1 MMTKMSNG
9 VQTVHLPYVPRP
21 AFLPFH
27 NRSKRKTVIVAHRR
41 AGKTYSVIQDL
52 VARALNFQKKNG
64 KTGKLFGK
72 PIFAYLCPY
81 KGQAKKVAWEYLIEF
96 TKAIPGIKKNETEL
110 WIEIPTV
117 TGDKARIFL
126 AGADNPDNLRGLYF
140 DGVVLDEYG
149 DMKPEVYSTVIRP
162 ALSDRFGWVVFMGTP
177 KGKNDFY
184 KRWQLAQ
191 QKPNEYFSIC
201 LKASDSGILDPRE
214 IEDMKS
220 EMEVEEWEQELECS
234 FDAAFRGSFYGK
246 HIAVAQSLNR
256 FRSLIDKQCPYGY
269 VVDEPVSLAMDLG
282 RADAAVIWFWQVIN
296 GEVRFFDYWEQ
307 SGFDAE
313 EVCDMLALKPYT
325 YEAVWLPHDAKH
337 RTFQTK
343 QSVIDTFMAHDLPAR
358 IAPDPDAGRRIMHG
372 IDAVRKFLRLGHFAI
387 DSDRCHRGI
396 EALKNYSRKFNRTS
410 NTFGSDADH
419 NEWSHGADAFRYAVL
434 SISDDDIGRS
444 IERARD
450 RQYRIENPNQVNTR
464 RMTFDEALA
473 TRDRELAAR
482 SSNLSRAYD

>member
-1 MMTKMSNG
+1 MSNR
-9 VQTVHLPYVPRP
+9 VQTVTLDYVPRA

-52 VARALNFQKKNG
+52 VARALNFQKKNP
-64 KTGKLFGK
+64 KTGQYFPK
-72 PIFAYLCPY
+72 PVFAYVCPY
-81 KGQAKKVAWEYLIEF
+81 RGQAKKVAWEYLVAF
-96 TKAIPGIKKNETEL
+96 TENIPGIKKNETEL

-117 TGDKARIFL
+117 TGARARIFL
-126 AGADNPDNLRGLYF
+126 AGADNPDNLRGQYF

-149 DMKPEVYSTVIRP
+149 DMKPEVYSTVLRP
-162 ALSDRFGWVVFMGTP
+162 ALADRKGWVVFMGTP

-184 KRWQLAQ
+184 KRWQLALE
-191 QKPNEYFSIC
+191 KPNEYFSIC
-201 LKASDSGILDPRE
+201 LKASDSGILDEVE

-220 EMEVEEWEQELECS
+220 EMETEEWEQELECS

-246 HIAVAQSLNR
+246 AIQVAALQDK
-256 FRSLIDKQCPYGY
+256 FRSFITRDCPYGY

-282 RADAAVIWFWQVIN
+282 RADAAVIWFWQVII

-307 SGFDAE
+307 TGFDAE
-313 EVCDMLALKPYT
+313 EVCDMLALKPYR
-325 YEAVWLPHDAKH
+325 YETVWLPHDAKH
-337 RTFQTK
+337 HTFVTK
-343 QSVIDTFMAHDLPAR
+343 KSVIDTFMAHDLPAR

-387 DSDRCHRGI
+387 DADRCKRGI
-396 EALKNYSRKFNRTS
+396 EALKNYSRKFNRST

-434 SISDDDIGRS
+434 SISDDEIGRS

-450 RQYRIENPNQVNTR
+450 RAYRSANPNQVNTR
-464 RMTFDEALA
+464 RQTLDEALA
-473 TRDRELAAR
+473 ARDRQLTAR